1 MIRKTEHYCVG
12 AIGALLVLCGCA
24 PKQLTLEDVGRPMS
38 IAVSPALNHSGSQD
52 FDPLR
57 LADLMASELAQVP
70 GVRVIPLNRVLAQL
84 ASEGEERIES
94 PAHALQVMER
104 VGADGIIVFAIT
116 EYDAYYPPVVGL
128 SAQLY
133 STGLGNR
140 GGFDPVAASRQASSS
155 EAGAYPQLPRGQYQ
169 RVFNGSDEA
178 VKREI
183 ERFAKHRDA
192 EGSPYGW
199 RKFLASQEN
208 FWRFCCATATRE
220 LISQEVT
227 HVVALGDRKDEVD
240 RR

>member
-1 MIRKTEHYCVG
+1 MIHKTEHRRWG
-12 AIGALLVLCGCA
+12 AIIGVLVLSGCA
-24 PKQLTLEDVGRPMS
+24 PKQLTLEDLDRPMS

-57 LADLMASELAQVP
+57 LADLMASELAQLP
-70 GVRVIPLNRVLAQL
+70 GVSVIPLNRVLAQL

-94 PAHALQVMER
+94 PAHALRVMER
-104 VGADGIIVFAIT
+104 IGADGIIVFAVT

-128 SAQLY
+128 TAQLY
-133 STGLGNR
+133 STGLASG
-140 GGFDPVAASRQASSS
+140 GGFDPVATSRQAASF
-155 EAGAYPQLPRGQYQ
+155 EGGAYSQSPRAEYQ
-169 RVFNGSDEA
+169 RVFNGSDDA
-178 VKREI
+178 VKEEI
-183 ERFAKHRDA
+183 KRFARDRDA

-208 FWRFCCATATRE
+208 YWRFCCATTTRE

-227 HVVALGDRKDEVD
+227 HVVALRDRKDEVE